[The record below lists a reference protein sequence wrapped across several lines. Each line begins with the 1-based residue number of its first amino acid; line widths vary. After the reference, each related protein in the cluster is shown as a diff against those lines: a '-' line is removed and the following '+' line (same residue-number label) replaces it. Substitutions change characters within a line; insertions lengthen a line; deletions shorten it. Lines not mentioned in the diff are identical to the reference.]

1 MDLKL
6 DFCVLSLILLVAYG
20 TEARKNAQG
29 NFKSSFISQDNH
41 QQALKMIYGSEYPFH
56 YYKYKQEAEDKHQF
70 SSSRNFLFYSHKKQE
85 ISSSKNFL
93 FYLYKKQEVSGS
105 KNFLFYLPKEQG
117 NDEQEETLNEYIH
130 LSSHIDPSLASLYFL
145 IDDLKIGKTIKDFSF
160 PSRSSLPFF
169 PKAAADSI
177 PFSLKELPNLLQRF
191 SLSKDSP
198 QAKAMEDALRVCEFN
213 SSIKGERKYCAT
225 SAEAMLN
232 FVQEILGERTQIKAM
247 STTTHS
253 PKDSNSA
260 LQNYTILDSPKEVV
274 VPKMVAC
281 HIMSCAYTVFYC
293 HPSVST
299 ERKMFKVPL
308 GNEENGDRVEAI
320 VVCHLNTSDWSPSH
334 FSFQVLGILPGA
346 SPVCHFLPSSNDL
359 VWVPKTIV
367 T

>member
-1 MDLKL
+1 
-6 DFCVLSLILLVAYG
+6 
-20 TEARKNAQG
+20 
-29 NFKSSFISQDNH
+29 
-41 QQALKMIYGSEYPFH
+41 
-56 YYKYKQEAEDKHQF
+56 
-70 SSSRNFLFYSHKKQE
+70 
-85 ISSSKNFL
+85 
-93 FYLYKKQEVSGS
+93 
-105 KNFLFYLPKEQG
+105 
-117 NDEQEETLNEYIH
+117 
-130 LSSHIDPSLASLYFL
+130 
-145 IDDLKIGKTIKDFSF
+145 
-160 PSRSSLPFF
+160 
-169 PKAAADSI
+169 
-177 PFSLKELPNLLQRF
+177 
-191 SLSKDSP
+191 
-198 QAKAMEDALRVCEFN
+198 MEDALRVCEFN

-359 VWVPKTIV
+359 VWVPKIIV